1 MMFCEVDW
9 WIDSWDDLWMIYI
22 YIYVYIM
29 IIITPSPLLM
39 IIKFPTTSVSISLLC
54 SVSGNCPAS
63 FVTFHN
69 SAPRFRKTC
78 DSIWLQGSTSG
89 MNIHESQLW
98 IDLRYK
104 KTQNPPGFLS
114 QSPVPPMVKAISLST
129 CKAIPVGWIA
139 EVLYRIKSPVSM
151 VKS

>member
-1 MMFCEVDW
+1 
-9 WIDSWDDLWMIYI
+9 
-22 YIYVYIM
+22 
-29 IIITPSPLLM
+29 
-39 IIKFPTTSVSISLLC
+39 
-54 SVSGNCPAS
+54 
-63 FVTFHN
+63 
-69 SAPRFRKTC
+69 
-78 DSIWLQGSTSG
+78 

-104 KTQNPPGFLS
+104 KSQNPPGFLS